1 MNINIQPFIEA
12 ASLFNKCEQDIKQ
25 QIFKALQ
32 NTNDIEWQFVDFNH
46 FKINIEKNIL
56 LNITGF
62 KF

>member
-46 FKINIEKNIL
+46 FKILFIVP
-56 LNITGF
+56 
-62 KF
+62 